1 MIRGR
6 MRESGV
12 GEEKK
17 GKKKTKREN
26 VMC

>member
-17 GKKKTKREN
+17 GKKKEN

>member
-17 GKKKTKREN
+17 GKKKLKGKT
-26 VMC
+26 